1 MTSAIQSSL
10 GNLNRAIQKLEMTA
24 VDLETAQKAQPK
36 KSASSQNDLFAFPS
50 SASSNNVDAAA
61 LASRLDG
68 AIAKVERLLK
78 EGDTTHG

>member
-24 VDLETAQKAQPK
+24 VDLEAAQKAKPK
-36 KSASSQNDLFAFPS
+36 KSAGPQNDLFAFPS
-50 SASSNNVDAAA
+50 SASNNVDAAA

-68 AIAKVERLLK
+68 AIAKVEKLLK